1 MQKFNNE
8 LLSKIL
14 QKNHSCTFFMDKS
27 LSLLSSSSSIKHGY
41 TSIDEFREKV
51 PLTTYDDYRDYIDR
65 MIDNGEKNVIN
76 CDKAIYFAITS
87 GTTGKNKHIPITL
100 TMMKN
105 IIMLFSLGSSV
116 IWRSL
121 RASFPSPEQR
131 PFELQSVKKDIMF
144 QRSKD
149 GTPIGQIS
157 QAVSVIS
164 LSSASRILS
173 SISGFI
179 EVDLLKEIA
188 DFETSTF
195 VQLVFALAVPDLYSY
210 STILRVRVSIATTL
224 PGNSMLLELYLVK
237 WPKHCYRRSSSLK
250 LKNQ

>member
-1 MQKFNNE
+1 
-8 LLSKIL
+8 
-14 QKNHSCTFFMDKS
+14 
-27 LSLLSSSSSIKHGY
+27 
-41 TSIDEFREKV
+41 
-51 PLTTYDDYRDYIDR
+51 
-65 MIDNGEKNVIN
+65 MIDNGQKNVIN

-157 QAVSVIS
+157 QAFSVIS

-173 SISGFI
+173 SISSFI
-179 EVDLLKEIA
+179 EVDLLKEIT

-210 STILRVRVSIATTL
+210 STIFAPGFIHAVKIIEKHFEEICLCISTT
-224 PGNSMLLELYLVK
+224 NFD
-237 WPKHCYRRSSSLK
+237 HSSLIRNNIRDSKFPAK
-250 LKNQ
+250 LNRALSEVTLEYGGSTYRSERAEHIRRECRKKDISGILHRLWPALMFVCTSI